1 MNHRLQRIAGLA
13 SLVLGVSLVCH
24 AALAATQAG
33 AAAVEVQPSPGRF
46 LFWTPAEQRFGY
58 RNMERIFPTRVVSR
72 GTAAVFELPRAK
84 GELAVNFVHH
94 GRPLDTTTFMRDTNV
109 EGLLV
114 IDHGRVL
121 LERYGPD
128 LTANERWTSWSVAKS
143 ITSTLLGAAIQD
155 DFIHSIE
162 DPVTRYLPELSGSA
176 YDTVTIRQL
185 LTMTSGV
192 RWSEDYRAP
201 HSDVNQFA
209 HLSEHPGHSILDY
222 MAGLQREA
230 PAGTRFV
237 YKTGETDLIGLLVS
251 RATHKG
257 LADYLSEK
265 IWSRT
270 GMARDAV
277 WALDARGSEL
287 SGCCLSMTLEDF
299 GRFGLFFMNGGR
311 AGGQQVLPANWV
323 SDATH
328 WAIRGDTANLG
339 YGFQW
344 WIGADRTYQALGIFG
359 QAMYFD
365 PRDELL
371 VVVLSAWPSASDKER
386 FAERQAF
393 FEAVSKAVHWA
404 PPARDFPTPSPVIP
418 TLK

>member
-1 MNHRLQRIAGLA
+1 MDHRLQRIAGLA

-58 RNMERIFPTRVVSR
+58 RNMERIFPTHVVSR
-72 GTAAVFELPRAK
+72 GTAAVSELPRAK
-84 GELAVNFVHH
+84 DEPAVNFVDN
-94 GRPLDTTTFMRDTNV
+94 GRSVDTATFMRDTNV

-128 LTANERWTSWSVAKS
+128 LTANDRWTSWSVAKS
-143 ITSTLLGAAIQD
+143 ITSTLLGAAIQEG
-155 DFIHSIE
+155 FIHSIE
-162 DPVTRYLPELSGSA
+162 DPVTRYLPELSG
-176 YDTVTIRQL
+176 
-185 LTMTSGV
+185 
-192 RWSEDYRAP
+192 
-201 HSDVNQFA
+201 
-209 HLSEHPGHSILDY
+209 
-222 MAGLQREA
+222 
-230 PAGTRFV
+230 
-237 YKTGETDLIGLLVS
+237 

-270 GMARDAV
+270 GMAREAV

-323 SDATH
+323 SEATTGLFG
-328 WAIRGDTANLG
+328 AIRQILATASSRG
-339 YGFQW
+339 S
-344 WIGADRTYQALGIFG
+344 ARTRRIR
-359 QAMYFD
+359 
-365 PRDELL
+365 PS
-371 VVVLSAWPSASDKER
+371 VSSARPCTSTRVMNCW
-386 FAERQAF
+386 
-393 FEAVSKAVHWA
+393 
-404 PPARDFPTPSPVIP
+404 
-418 TLK
+418 